1 MDEFINAL
9 MYHMLAFLILLF
21 PVFAVVKLI
30 NRS

>member
-9 MYHMLAFLILLF
+9 IFHLFSFFILLF
-21 PVFAVVKLI
+21 PVFAVVKLL